1 MIAQLFFKIKV
12 YFNYRLKAVNA
23 HGLHSPFLFDF
34 YNEVIAAKKEF
45 YFFKQFRIVLS
56 AYTKFISEPDA
67 LFLYRW
73 VTFYK
78 PNSVFVASEN
88 FPASLAL
95 AVPSSQKSLS
105 VSSLCHFSNQELNFF
120 EGIGVSL
127 IKGRLA
133 ELIYLEE
140 IDAFTKDIILNY
152 KCVIIR
158 KPHQNELKDNIWK
171 ELCSLKDISISIDLF
186 QFGILLNDKKISKQH
201 FIVKMR

>member
-1 MIAQLFFKIKV
+1 MIAHLFFKIKT
-12 YFNYRLKAVNA
+12 YLNYHLRAVNA
-23 HGLHSPFLFDF
+23 HGLHSPFLFEF
-34 YNEVIAAKKEF
+34 YNDVIAAKKEF
-45 YFFKQFRIVLS
+45 YFFKQFRGLLS
-56 AYTKFISEPDA
+56 AYTKFISEADA

-73 VTFYK
+73 VAFYK

-95 AVPSSQKSLS
+95 AIPSNQKSLS
-105 VSSLCHFSNQELNFF
+105 VSSLHQFSPQELNIF
-120 EGIGVSL
+120 EGVGVSL
-127 IKGRLA
+127 SEGHLA

-158 KPHQNELKDNIWK
+158 KPHQNELKDNIWM

-186 QFGILLNDKKISKQH
+186 QFGILLVDKKISKQH
-201 FIVKMR
+201 FVVKMR

>member
-1 MIAQLFFKIKV
+1 MIAHLFLKLRS

-45 YFFKQFRIVLS
+45 YFFKQFRRLLS
-56 AYTKFISEPDA
+56 AYTKFISEADA
-67 LFLYRW
+67 LFLFRW
-73 VTFYK
+73 VAFYK

-95 AVPSSQKSLS
+95 AIPSNQKSLS
-105 VSSLCHFSNQELNFF
+105 VSSLHQFSTQELNIF
-120 EGIGVSL
+120 EGVGVSL
-127 IKGRLA
+127 SEGHLA

-158 KPHQNELKDNIWK
+158 KPHQNELKDNIWM

-186 QFGILLNDKKISKQH
+186 QFGILLFDKKISKQH
-201 FIVKMR
+201 FVVKMR

>member
-1 MIAQLFFKIKV
+1 MIAHLFFKIKV

-34 YNEVIAAKKEF
+34 YNEVIATKKEF
-45 YFFKQFRIVLS
+45 YFFKQFRRLLS
-56 AYTKFISEPDA
+56 AYTKFISEADA
-67 LFLYRW
+67 LFLFRW
-73 VTFYK
+73 VAFYK

-95 AVPSSQKSLS
+95 AIPSNQKSLS
-105 VSSLCHFSNQELNFF
+105 VSSLHQFSTQELNIF
-120 EGIGVSL
+120 EGVGVSL
-127 IKGRLA
+127 SEGHLA

-158 KPHQNELKDNIWK
+158 KPHQNELKDNIWM

-186 QFGILLNDKKISKQH
+186 QFGILLFDKKISKQH
-201 FIVKMR
+201 FVVKMR

>member
-45 YFFKQFRIVLS
+45 YFFKQFRGLLS
-56 AYTKFISEPDA
+56 AYTKLISEADA

-73 VTFYK
+73 VAFYK

-95 AVPSSQKSLS
+95 AIPSNQKSLS
-105 VSSLCHFSNQELNFF
+105 VSSLHQFSNQELNVF
-120 EGIGVSL
+120 EGLGVSL
-127 IKGRLA
+127 SEGHLTD
-133 ELIYLEE
+133 LIYLEE
-140 IDAFTKDIILNY
+140 IDAFTKNIILNY

-186 QFGILLNDKKISKQH
+186 QFGILLFDKKISKQH
-201 FIVKMR
+201 FVVKMR

>member
-45 YFFKQFRIVLS
+45 YFFKQFRRILS
-56 AYTKFISEPDA
+56 AYTKFISEADA

-95 AVPSSQKSLS
+95 AVPSNQKSLS
-105 VSSLCHFSNQELNFF
+105 VSSLRHFSNQELNVF
-120 EGIGVSL
+120 EEVGVSL
-127 IKGRLA
+127 SEGHLA

-140 IDAFTKDIILNY
+140 IDALTKDIILNY
-152 KCVIIR
+152 KCVIIK
-158 KPHQNELKDNIWK
+158 KPHHNKLKDNIWR
-171 ELCSLKDISISIDLF
+171 ELYSLKDISISIDLF
-186 QFGILLNDKKISKQH
+186 QFGILLFDKKISKQH
-201 FIVKMR
+201 FVVKMR

>member
-1 MIAQLFFKIKV
+1 MLAHLFFKIKV
-12 YFNYRLKAVNA
+12 YFNYRLRAVNA

-34 YNEVIAAKKEF
+34 YNDVIAAKKEF
-45 YFFKQFRIVLS
+45 YFFKQFRALIS
-56 AYTKFISEPDA
+56 AYTKFISEADA
-67 LFLYRW
+67 LFLFRW

-95 AVPSSQKSLS
+95 AVPSNQKILS
-105 VSSLCHFSNQELNFF
+105 VSSLCHFSNQELNIF
-120 EGIGVSL
+120 EGLGVSL
-127 IKGRLA
+127 SEGHL
-133 ELIYLEE
+133 EDLIYLEE

-186 QFGILLNDKKISKQH
+186 QFGILLVDKKISKQH
-201 FIVKMR
+201 FVVKMR

>member
-1 MIAQLFFKIKV
+1 MIAHLFFKIKV

-23 HGLHSPFLFDF
+23 HGLHSPFLYDF

-45 YFFKQFRIVLS
+45 YFFKQFRGLLS
-56 AYTKFISEPDA
+56 AYTKFISEVDA

-73 VTFYK
+73 VAFYK

-95 AVPSSQKSLS
+95 AVPSNKKSLS
-105 VSSLCHFSNQELNFF
+105 VSSLCHFSNQELNIF
-120 EGIGVSL
+120 EGVGISL
-127 IKGRLA
+127 SEGHHA
-133 ELIYLEE
+133 DLIYLEE

-152 KCVIIR
+152 KCVIIK
-158 KPHQNELKDNIWK
+158 KPHQNELKDVIWK

-186 QFGILLNDKKISKQH
+186 QFGILLVDKKISKQH
-201 FIVKMR
+201 FVVKMR

>member
-1 MIAQLFFKIKV
+1 MIAHLFFKIKV

-23 HGLHSPFLFDF
+23 YGLHSPFLFDF

-45 YFFKQFRIVLS
+45 YFFKQFRRLLS
-56 AYTKFISEPDA
+56 AYTKFISEADA
-67 LFLYRW
+67 LFLFRW
-73 VTFYK
+73 VAFYK

-95 AVPSSQKSLS
+95 AIPSNQKSLS
-105 VSSLCHFSNQELNFF
+105 VSSLHQFSPQELNIF
-120 EGIGVSL
+120 EGVGVSL
-127 IKGRLA
+127 SEGHLA

-158 KPHQNELKDNIWK
+158 KPHQNELKDNIWM

-186 QFGILLNDKKISKQH
+186 QFGILLFDKKISKQH
-201 FIVKMR
+201 FVVKMR

>member
-1 MIAQLFFKIKV
+1 MIAHLFFKIKV
-12 YFNYRLKAVNA
+12 HFNYRLKAVNA
-23 HGLHSPFLFDF
+23 YGLHSPFLYDF

-45 YFFKQFRIVLS
+45 YFFKQFRGILS
-56 AYTKFISEPDA
+56 AYTKFISEVDA

-73 VTFYK
+73 VAFYK

-95 AVPSSQKSLS
+95 AVPSNQKSLS
-105 VSSLCHFSNQELNFF
+105 VSSLRHFSNQELNVF
-120 EGIGVSL
+120 EGLGVSL
-127 IKGRLA
+127 SEGHLA
-133 ELIYLEE
+133 DLIYLEE

-171 ELCSLKDISISIDLF
+171 ELYSLKDISISIDLF
-186 QFGILLNDKKISKQH
+186 QFGILLVDKKISKQH
-201 FIVKMR
+201 FVVKMC

>member
-1 MIAQLFFKIKV
+1 MITHLFFKIKV
-12 YFNYRLKAVNA
+12 YFYYRLKAVNA

-45 YFFKQFRIVLS
+45 YFFKQFRRILS
-56 AYTKFISEPDA
+56 VHTNFISEADA

-95 AVPSSQKSLS
+95 AVPSNQKSLS
-105 VSSLCHFSNQELNFF
+105 VYSLRHFSNQELNVF
-120 EGIGVSL
+120 EGVGVSL
-127 IKGRLA
+127 SEGNLA

-140 IDAFTKDIILNY
+140 IDAFTKDVIFNY

-171 ELCSLKDISISIDLF
+171 ELCLLKDISISIDLF
-186 QFGILLNDKKISKQH
+186 QFGILLFDKKISKQH
-201 FIVKMR
+201 FVVKM

>member
-1 MIAQLFFKIKV
+1 MIAHLFFKIKV

-45 YFFKQFRIVLS
+45 YFFKQFRILLS
-56 AYTKFISEPDA
+56 AYTKFISEADA
-67 LFLYRW
+67 LFLFRW
-73 VTFYK
+73 VAFYK

-88 FPASLAL
+88 FPVSLAL
-95 AVPSSQKSLS
+95 AIPSNQKSLS
-105 VSSLCHFSNQELNFF
+105 VSSLHQFSTQELNIF
-120 EGIGVSL
+120 EGVGVSL
-127 IKGRLA
+127 SEGHLA

-158 KPHQNELKDNIWK
+158 KPHQNELKDNIWM

-186 QFGILLNDKKISKQH
+186 QFGILLVDKKISKQH
-201 FIVKMR
+201 FVVKMR

>member
-1 MIAQLFFKIKV
+1 MIAHLFFKIKV

-45 YFFKQFRIVLS
+45 YFFKQFRGLLS
-56 AYTKFISEPDA
+56 SYTKFISEADA

-73 VTFYK
+73 VAFYQ

-95 AVPSSQKSLS
+95 AVPSNQKILS
-105 VSSLCHFSNQELNFF
+105 VSSLCHFSNQELNIF
-120 EGIGVSL
+120 EGLGVSL
-127 IKGRLA
+127 SEDYHA
-133 ELIYLEE
+133 DLIYLEE
-140 IDAFTKDIILNY
+140 IDASTKDIILNY

-186 QFGILLNDKKISKQH
+186 QFGILLVDKKISKQH
-201 FIVKMR
+201 FVVKMR

>member
-1 MIAQLFFKIKV
+1 MIAHLFFKIKV

-45 YFFKQFRIVLS
+45 YFFKQFRRLLS
-56 AYTKFISEPDA
+56 AYTKFISEVDA
-67 LFLYRW
+67 FFLYRW
-73 VTFYK
+73 VVFYK

-95 AVPSSQKSLS
+95 AVPSNQKSLS
-105 VSSLCHFSNQELNFF
+105 VSSLHHFSNQELNVF
-120 EGIGVSL
+120 EGLGVSL
-127 IKGRLA
+127 SEGHLA
-133 ELIYLEE
+133 DLIYLEE

-171 ELCSLKDISISIDLF
+171 ELYSLKDISISIDLF
-186 QFGILLNDKKISKQH
+186 QFGILLVDKKISKQH
-201 FIVKMR
+201 FVVKMR

>member
-1 MIAQLFFKIKV
+1 MIAHLFFKIKT
-12 YFNYRLKAVNA
+12 YLNYHLRAVNA

-45 YFFKQFRIVLS
+45 YFFKQFRRILS
-56 AYTKFISEPDA
+56 AYTKFISEADA

-73 VTFYK
+73 VAFYK

-95 AVPSSQKSLS
+95 AVPSNQKSLS
-105 VSSLCHFSNQELNFF
+105 VSSLRHFSNQELNVF
-120 EGIGVSL
+120 EGLGVSL
-127 IKGRLA
+127 SEGHLA
-133 ELIYLEE
+133 DLIYLEE
-140 IDAFTKDIILNY
+140 IDAFTKDIILIY

-186 QFGILLNDKKISKQH
+186 QFGILLFDKKISKQH
-201 FIVKMR
+201 FVVKMR

>member
-1 MIAQLFFKIKV
+1 MIAHLFFKIKV

-45 YFFKQFRIVLS
+45 YFFKQFRRILS
-56 AYTKFISEPDA
+56 AYTKFISEVDA

-95 AVPSSQKSLS
+95 AVPSNQKSLS
-105 VSSLCHFSNQELNFF
+105 VSSLCHFSNQELNVF

-127 IKGRLA
+127 SEGHHA
-133 ELIYLEE
+133 DLIYLEE
-140 IDAFTKDIILNY
+140 IDDSTKDIILNY

-186 QFGILLNDKKISKQH
+186 QFGILLVDKKISKQH
-201 FIVKMR
+201 FVVKMR